1 MPTQT
6 KDILQKIES
15 FHRNMAN
22 VYTQLQTLE
31 QVPKVQ
37 MLLQYLEKHETNME
51 TELSQFSKESSKK
64 VLESWFTYSL
74 DEKKLHFMNTVCID
88 ANIDVEDLVQIAL
101 ISDDYLTDL
110 YSQLTAIADNRDAKS
125 IFASLLQ
132 NSGRERRKLVQ
143 FANSDF

>member
-74 DEKKLHFMNTVCID
+74 DEKKITFYEYGLH
-88 ANIDVEDLVQIAL
+88 
-101 ISDDYLTDL
+101 
-110 YSQLTAIADNRDAKS
+110 
-125 IFASLLQ
+125 
-132 NSGRERRKLVQ
+132 
-143 FANSDF
+143 

>member
-1 MPTQT
+1 
-6 KDILQKIES
+6 
-15 FHRNMAN
+15 
-22 VYTQLQTLE
+22 
-31 QVPKVQ
+31 
-37 MLLQYLEKHETNME
+37 
-51 TELSQFSKESSKK
+51 
-64 VLESWFTYSL
+64 
-74 DEKKLHFMNTVCID
+74 MNTVCID